1 MKRFIKNFLFVI
13 AILLIALT
21 VCDVALCRRIQ
32 QSSQREYQSWNAI
45 MQGEAS
51 SDVIVM
57 GSSRAWAQF
66 SPQIL
71 DSLLGISCYNIGI
84 DGSSINRQ
92 IDKYSM
98 YRIYNKKPKIILQNI
113 DFWTID
119 ITKGYEKHQYFPY
132 FWNSDFRRVVFKNEP
147 FTLAEKII
155 PFYRFSHYGIKNLFK
170 EQCKVLRGYC
180 GLEYSWD
187 GSKLNDIDSIVFS
200 PSQKA
205 SAMFEEYLSKAQEEG
220 VQVILVYAPVYSEAT
235 SRITNIAE
243 MYQYYANIANRYGAK
258 IIDFNSNSICNDTA
272 YFYNATHLN
281 KLGSELFSTELAD
294 SIKTVLQIQFPGSSG
309 VSSRR

>member
-1 MKRFIKNFLFVI
+1 MKRFIKNLFFVI

-21 VCDVALCRRIQ
+21 VCDMALCRRIQ

-51 SDVIVM
+51 SDVIIM

-98 YRIYNKKPKIILQNI
+98 YRRYNKKPKIILQNI

-119 ITKGYEKHQYFPY
+119 ITNGYEKHQYFPY
-132 FWNSDFRRVVFKNEP
+132 FWNSDFRRVVFKNES

-155 PFYRFSHYGIKNLFK
+155 PLYRFSHYGIKNIFK
-170 EQCKVLRGYC
+170 EPRKLSRGYF
-180 GLEYSWD
+180 GNEDSWD
-187 GSKLNDIDSIVFS
+187 GTALKSIDSIVFS
-200 PSQKA
+200 PNSEA
-205 SAMFEEYLSKAQEEG
+205 SNMFEEYLSNAQDEDI
-220 VQVILVYAPVYSEAT
+220 QVVLVYAPVYAEAT
-235 SRITNIAE
+235 SKITNMAE
-243 MYQYYANIANRYGAK
+243 MYQYYSEIAKKYGAK
-258 IIDFNSNSICNDTA
+258 IIDFNFNHICNDTTL
-272 YFYNATHLN
+272 FYNATHLN
-281 KLGSELFSTELAD
+281 KKGSELFSMELVD
-294 SIKTVLQIQFPGSSG
+294 SLKVLYSP
-309 VSSRR
+309 R

>member
-1 MKRFIKNFLFVI
+1 MKRFIKNLFFVI

-21 VCDVALCRRIQ
+21 VCDMALCRRIQ

-51 SDVIVM
+51 SDVIIM

-98 YRIYNKKPKIILQNI
+98 YRRYNKKPKIILQNI

-119 ITKGYEKHQYFPY
+119 ITNGYEKHQYFPY
-132 FWNSDFRRVVFKNEP
+132 FWNSDFRRVVFKNES

-155 PFYRFSHYGIKNLFK
+155 PLYRFSHYGIKNLFK
-170 EQCKVLRGYC
+170 EPRKLSRGYF
-180 GLEYSWD
+180 GNEDSWD
-187 GSKLNDIDSIVFS
+187 GTALKSIDSIVFS
-200 PSQKA
+200 PNSEA
-205 SAMFEEYLSKAQEEG
+205 SNMFEEYLSNAQDEDI
-220 VQVILVYAPVYSEAT
+220 QVVLVYAPVYAEAT
-235 SRITNIAE
+235 SKITNMAE
-243 MYQYYANIANRYGAK
+243 MYQYYSEIAKKYGAK
-258 IIDFNSNSICNDTA
+258 IIDFNFNHICNDTIF
-272 YFYNATHLN
+272 FYNATHLN
-281 KLGSELFSTELAD
+281 KKGSELFSMELVD
-294 SIKTVLQIQFPGSSG
+294 SLKVLYSP
-309 VSSRR
+309 R